1 MVDKV
6 SAVRDWVSASIV
18 DQMLIPGDYLVIVAF
33 YGKAEVL
40 VSEAVNSDSDKE
52 AVKRKISQI
61 SGNGR
66 FTDIG
71 NALDAI
77 KAQVAQREKDG
88 RGKYLLLLTDGIQ
101 EAPPTSKYYSKD
113 GSFNHEFLQNTKT
126 IPEKGWKVVILGIGN
141 DTQARDLASQLKG
154 SYAEVS
160 EKPTAASIAE
170 AAGGVFDTI
179 TVAEPARLSPVRAGG
194 SSSVTLAL
202 KMSGPEADTKVIVS
216 GISATVGSR
225 QVPSLISAPVTLDV
239 RNDTVTKLNFP
250 VTFPPDLPTGSATG
264 TLTFSFSSA
273 ATFSPATLPV
283 NVAVNTPLQNN
294 LVWVIVGAAVVLVLV
309 AAIVLVVR
317 LLAGARPV
325 SFVLVI
331 DGEPVGEGPSTLATG
346 RQVFLNERSGAFSL
360 VSRRNAR
367 SIAGFE
373 ARNGLLAMAVLKQ
386 DRFPK
391 LKEVPEDARGR
402 SFVLKTEN
410 GRSVPMKVQS
420 SERK

>member
-1 MVDKV
+1 
-6 SAVRDWVSASIV
+6 
-18 DQMLIPGDYLVIVAF
+18 
-33 YGKAEVL
+33 
-40 VSEAVNSDSDKE
+40 
-52 AVKRKISQI
+52 
-61 SGNGR
+61 
-66 FTDIG
+66 
-71 NALDAI
+71 
-77 KAQVAQREKDG
+77 
-88 RGKYLLLLTDGIQ
+88 
-101 EAPPTSKYYSKD
+101 
-113 GSFNHEFLQNTKT
+113 
-126 IPEKGWKVVILGIGN
+126 
-141 DTQARDLASQLKG
+141 
-154 SYAEVS
+154 
-160 EKPTAASIAE
+160 
-170 AAGGVFDTI
+170 
-179 TVAEPARLSPVRAGG
+179 
-194 SSSVTLAL
+194 
-202 KMSGPEADTKVIVS
+202 
-216 GISATVGSR
+216 
-225 QVPSLISAPVTLDV
+225 VPSLISAPVTLDV